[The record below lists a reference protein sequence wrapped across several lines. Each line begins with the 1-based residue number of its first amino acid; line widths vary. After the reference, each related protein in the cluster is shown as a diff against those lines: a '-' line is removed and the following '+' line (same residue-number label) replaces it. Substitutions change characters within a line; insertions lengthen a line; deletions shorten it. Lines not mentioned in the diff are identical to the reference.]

1 MFRTA
6 LIKPSSTK
14 ATKIAL
20 LRQETVFRIYLSGH
34 RNQFLRPWS
43 SIIQFL
49 VLNCYLNLLLI
60 FCPFESKADVFARI
74 VWDHIIVS
82 PVKPGTGRERT
93 LNVAAAAAACLFE
106 QQNHSINLT
115 RIFLKVFVGLN
126 SCLFTISP
134 PLPTEKAVDL
144 HRSAAHMRSHRNHIS
159 NGTVLFPGYYLGS
172 DLWKRR
178 IWQVQQR
185 VYNLH
190 LKRVTPILL

>member
-1 MFRTA
+1 M
-6 LIKPSSTK
+6 
-14 ATKIAL
+14 
-20 LRQETVFRIYLSGH
+20 
-34 RNQFLRPWS
+34 
-43 SIIQFL
+43 
-49 VLNCYLNLLLI
+49 
-60 FCPFESKADVFARI
+60 
-74 VWDHIIVS
+74 S

-172 DLWKRR
+172 DL
-178 IWQVQQR
+178 
-185 VYNLH
+185 
-190 LKRVTPILL
+190 